1 LTNQG
6 KYAIIG
12 YNLRKGGGTMKWY
25 AFYKGEMPVLTGLLD
40 DWNVARFLEMGW
52 TVTEC
57 EKPE

>member
-1 LTNQG
+1 
-6 KYAIIG
+6 
-12 YNLRKGGGTMKWY
+12 MKWY

-52 TVTEC
+52 TVTPC